1 MRLTTILG
9 LLLIPLLFISQDIVS
24 SIDQILTDKEFE
36 NIHVKKIS
44 SDSSSSTF
52 AIWIK
57 QKVKLHKHV
66 NHTENILIDKGF
78 GEFQINDSIYKV
90 AAGDWIVIPK
100 NTWHGVIVNSK
111 STMKVISVQSP
122 EYFGKDRIFKD

>member
-1 MRLTTILG
+1 MRLTTILV
-9 LLLIPLLFISQDIVS
+9 LILIPFYFKSQEIITSVNE
-24 SIDQILTDKEFE
+24 IYPDKEFE

-66 NHTENILIDKGF
+66 YHTENVIIDEGF

-90 AAGDWIVIPK
+90 TAGDLIIIPK

-122 EYFGKDRIFKD
+122 EYFGKDRIFKE